1 MTLVFEDHFLFH
13 GNRDEWPS
21 VRLVRAEAAIGSYL
35 ETPIVSSS
43 PLASCQRKHVN
54 ASKNVASARINR
66 TESSQRIVA
75 IRVAANCGPTGMKP
89 AETFLEPLETPEQKL
104 LKSGAS
110 IETFVNAIKYGES
123 PVTSSRFEGQ
133 EAILAVA
140 TPTSR
145 HRHRSFV
152 HECVRHCR
160 LAKMRR

>member
-89 AETFLEPLETPEQKL
+89 AETFLEPLQTREQKL
-104 LKSGAS
+104 RKRILLRTRNHEFRIKSQDTS
-110 IETFVNAIKYGES
+110 IFDIPCSVFNIQKRPKVS
-123 PVTSSRFEGQ
+123 V
-133 EAILAVA
+133 IWL
-140 TPTSR
+140 TPTARRFSNCY
-145 HRHRSFV
+145 FG
-152 HECVRHCR
+152 VRLGH
-160 LAKMRR
+160 